1 MSTSTTK
8 RPARAKRKI
17 SSEDLT
23 DDSSRVET
31 LNLSSSKTTPKVIAQ
46 SLLSLLPNEATKQH
60 DDAKKLA
67 KAFPL
72 VIAELEARSA
82 LQARRSESTGLS
94 KPIAFHFD
102 NDTTI
107 NIPEE
112 CFVNIMKSLTGR
124 EIVKVSTVCKTWLS
138 ASRLPSLW
146 TKLDSSSGL
155 TQGPNNKLNMT
166 SFLKLLSRPQFGNVK
181 YLSLPSKLKLGK
193 TTGKSLANLCPLLET
208 IDLMGSKAKD
218 TDLLDL
224 VQKNTNLSTVIT
236 DMWNATSLGIR
247 SLAQNMGERLLD
259 LRIRG
264 DPITQHYLTNAA
276 LTTVGSSCP
285 NLKYFSYK
293 VGRILCIRYDF
304 ALTNHFSSPLLSA
317 LLNVL

>member
-1 MSTSTTK
+1 MSTSTK

-23 DDSSRVET
+23 DDSSGSSLLPS
-31 LNLSSSKTTPKVIAQ
+31 LNLSSSKTTPKIIAQ

-102 NDTTI
+102 NNTTI

-112 CFVNIMKSLTGR
+112 CFINIMKSLTGR
-124 EIVKVSTVCKTWLS
+124 EIVKVSTVSKTWLA
-138 ASRLPSLW
+138 ASRLPCLW
-146 TKLDSSSGL
+146 TKLDASSGL
-155 TQGPNNKLNMT
+155 TQGASNKLNMT

-181 YLSLPSKLKLGK
+181 HLSLPSKLKLGK
-193 TTGKSLANLCPLLET
+193 TSGKSLANLCPLLES
-208 IDLMGSKAKD
+208 IDIMGSKAKD
-218 TDLLDL
+218 SDLLDL
-224 VQKNTNLSTVIT
+224 VEKNTKVIFYH
-236 DMWNATSLGIR
+236 G
-247 SLAQNMGERLLD
+247 Q
-259 LRIRG
+259 
-264 DPITQHYLTNAA
+264 
-276 LTTVGSSCP
+276 
-285 NLKYFSYK
+285 
-293 VGRILCIRYDF
+293 ILCSDCETSHI
-304 ALTNHFSSPLLSA
+304 LTWT
-317 LLNVL
+317 